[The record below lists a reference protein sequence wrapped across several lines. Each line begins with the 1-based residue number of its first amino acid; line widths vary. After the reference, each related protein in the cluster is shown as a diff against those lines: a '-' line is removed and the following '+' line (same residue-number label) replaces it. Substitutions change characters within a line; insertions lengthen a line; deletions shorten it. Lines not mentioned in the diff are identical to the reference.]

1 MSDTDRW
8 LLGASVVWRS
18 LMLAELL
25 TIELLQVEEVQRTL
39 EGIREHLRGDRLV
52 EPWERVVEYTAN
64 TVRDIVRE
72 DVYWRGQLYG
82 SIEGEVHVVGDEIS
96 GIIYSDKLY
105 APFQER
111 GTDPYFPNVEALEE
125 WAEDHDISPYLVALA
140 ISRRGL
146 EPKKF
151 MEYGLKDTEE
161 QILEL
166 VGNVVAEI
174 MEAEY

>member
-1 MSDTDRW
+1 MR
-8 LLGASVVWRS
+8 
-18 LMLAELL
+18 AELL
-25 TIELLQVEEVQRTL
+25 TIELVGDEEAQRAL
-39 EGIREHLRGDRLV
+39 EGVRRGLRGDRLV
-52 EPWERVVEYTAN
+52 EPWERVVEYVASA
-64 TVRDIVRE
+64 VRDIVRE

-82 SIEGEVHVVGDEIS
+82 GITGEVLAMGDEIM
-96 GIIYSDKLY
+96 GVIYSDEIY

-111 GTDPYFPNVEALEE
+111 GTDPYFPSVEALEE
-125 WAEDHDISPYLVALA
+125 WAEDHDISPFLVALA

-151 MEYGLKDTEE
+151 MERGLREQEE
-161 QILEL
+161 MILEL